1 MKKTI
6 WGLCLMGVASPG
18 FAAFFQSAEKP
29 AEAKAESPVKVNVQG
44 ADQALADN
52 LKAFMPS
59 LRNLKCDSPSDRVA
73 RFIES
78 SSDKLQ
84 EGAEA
89 LGYYN
94 ARFSVTPVTQGNC
107 LALNVAVQPG
117 EPVKVTQVDI
127 QLSGDGKDL
136 PRFREI
142 MAVPPYQAGDV
153 LVHQKYEDFKASLS
167 RTANNLGFFDAE
179 YLTREIQVDP
189 DTRQAQIHL
198 HFDTGKRYRVGKVA
212 VTQDVLDDKHLKRY
226 LRVNEGDDYNVEN
239 LLKQQRALEGSGY
252 YSDVQMRGNYQQAE
266 QGAVPVEIE
275 AVRGKRYTY
284 TGKVG
289 VATDTGLRTEAGMDI
304 HWVNAKGHSITTK
317 ALVAQN
323 EQSIEGT
330 YKVPLW
336 HPENEYASLSAGW
349 QRSDTNG
356 IKSHGFKTGLDY
368 NRRTKTDW
376 QQTVFV
382 NYLNETTQVTGE
394 SEIKSQ
400 LTLLG
405 GRVKKTK
412 SDDLLFPTKGWQLS
426 AEVQGARKGILSDQS
441 VLQGKVQ
448 GKHLQTFSNKGKL
461 ILQAAA
467 GTTLTNDLND
477 MPKSLRFFAG
487 GQNSVRGYDFESLG
501 ETNAA
506 GEVIGGKH
514 LLTGSVEYEHPV
526 ADKWGAAA
534 FVDAGNAFDNTAHM
548 SMKVGAGVGVRWKSP
563 LGPVRADIAVPKDN
577 QSDIHFYFSLGPDL

>member
-1 MKKTI
+1 MKKI
-6 WGLCLMGVASPG
+6 VWGLCLMGAASPG
-18 FAAFFQSAEKP
+18 FAAFFQSTDATAETKG
-29 AEAKAESPVKVNVQG
+29 ESPVKVTVQG
-44 ADQALADN
+44 ADKVLADN
-52 LKAFMPS
+52 LTAFMPS
-59 LRNLKCDSPSDRVA
+59 LRNLKCDSPTDRVG

-78 SSDKLQ
+78 SNEKLQ

-94 ARFSVTPVTQGNC
+94 ARFSVTPVKQGNC
-107 LALNVAVQPG
+107 LALHVAVQPG
-117 EPVKVTQVDI
+117 EPVLVTQTDI
-127 QLSGDGKDL
+127 QLTGDGKDL
-136 PRFREI
+136 PRFRDI
-142 MAVPPYQAGDV
+142 MAVPPYQRGDV

-189 DTRQAQIHL
+189 DTRQAQIRL
-198 HFDTGKRYRVGKVA
+198 HFDTGKRYTVGKVA
-212 VTQDVLDDKHLKRY
+212 VTQDVLDDKHLNRY
-226 LRVNEGDDYNVEN
+226 LRVQEGDDYNVEN
-239 LLKQQRALEGSGY
+239 LLKQQRILEGSGY
-252 YSDVQMRGNYQQAE
+252 YGDVHIRGNYQQAE

-275 AVRGKRYTY
+275 ANRRKRYTY
-284 TGKVG
+284 TGRVG
-289 VATDTGLRTEAGMDI
+289 YATDTGWRTEAGMDI
-304 HWVNAKGHSITTK
+304 HWVNPKGHSVTTK
-317 ALVAQN
+317 ALAAQN
-323 EQSIEGT
+323 EQSVEGA

-336 HPENEYASLSAGW
+336 HPEHEYTSLSAGW
-349 QRSDTNG
+349 KRSNNND
-356 IKSHGFKTGLDY
+356 IKSRGFKTGLDY
-368 NRRTKTDW
+368 NRRTDNDW

-394 SEIKSQ
+394 PENNSQ
-400 LTLLG
+400 LTLVG

-412 SDDLLFPTKGWQLS
+412 SDDLLFPTEGWQVS
-426 AEVQGARKGILSDQS
+426 AEVQGAQKGVLSDQT

-448 GKHLQTFSNKGKL
+448 GKHLQTFDNKGKL
-461 ILQAAA
+461 ILQVGA
-467 GTTLTNDLND
+467 GTTVTNDLNE

-501 ETNAA
+501 ETNDA
-506 GEVIGGKH
+506 GDVIGGKH
-514 LLTGSVEYEHPV
+514 LLTGGVEYEHPV

-563 LGPVRADIAVPKDN
+563 LGPVRADIATPKDN